1 MTFNLQFMF
10 ISFQNYF
17 RSEVNEFDEPLFS
30 LIALSGGCDR
40 NAVQLGCDEFVNG
53 FDVFLEKGVDSKIH
67 YLVYPFTLFYQG
79 FCRFDSHYSLS
90 LIFF

>member
-67 YLVYPFTLFYQG
+67 YLVYPFTLFY
-79 FCRFDSHYSLS
+79 
-90 LIFF
+90 

>member
-40 NAVQLGCDEFVNG
+40 NAVELGCDEFVLDLM
-53 FDVFLEKGVDSKIH
+53 FS
-67 YLVYPFTLFYQG
+67 
-79 FCRFDSHYSLS
+79 
-90 LIFF
+90 